1 MQPIQLTVPELKIPS
16 PVALERLRVY
26 SLAQYKEKLRQ
37 EKIAAAK
44 KAIGLLNSK
53 HLKKWPRLSEFR
65 SRTFSNLNKLR
76 AV

>member
-1 MQPIQLTVPELKIPS
+1 MHTSLCIKAEPRIPS
-16 PVALERLRVY
+16 PAARERLRVY
-26 SLAQYKEKLRQ
+26 ARAQYLESLRQ
-37 EKIAAAK
+37 RKITAAK

-53 HLKKWPRLSEFR
+53 HLKNWPRLSEFR